1 MVTPPKFLESLVRR
15 LLPPAVREQVL
26 GDLHERY
33 ESPLKYIADAASV
46 VPAAIFGQLRR
57 STPIPVRVLEALII
71 YGSVFVAGRLL
82 SALMS
87 ELYVPPGASQAAHL
101 TMIAMAGLVWHDIYY
116 VRPPESE
123 LSLALK
129 QDFSWLKWFLQRP
142 FRDVL
147 SAMFWPCLVL
157 TTIAP
162 HWHRFDSLLNLPDN
176 SNPLGLFMAS
186 TLISSLRKR
195 IEKRHPSV
203 GA

>member
-26 GDLHERY
+26 GDIHERY
-33 ESPLKYIADAASV
+33 ESPLKYIEDAASV
-46 VPAAIFGQLRR
+46 VPAAIFSQLRR

-71 YGSVFVAGRLL
+71 YGSVFVDGRLMSALL
-82 SALMS
+82 SA
-87 ELYVPPGASQAAHL
+87 LYVPPGASQVAHI
-101 TMIAMAGLVWHDIYY
+101 TMVALAGLVWHDIYY

-129 QDFSWLKWFLQRP
+129 QDFSWLKWSLQRP

-147 SAMFWPCLVL
+147 LAMFWPCLVL
-157 TTIAP
+157 TTIASA
-162 HWHRFDSLLNLPDN
+162 WQRFDSLLNLPDS
-176 SNPLGLFMAS
+176 SNVLGLLIAS
-186 TLISSLRKR
+186 ILIASLRRR
-195 IEKRHPSV
+195 IWKRHPSV